1 LHWEA
6 AAAET
11 PPSSDMVKSCQFDD
25 KFRQGEN
32 DSMRIACDDR
42 RRMPLRVGERRARP
56 RGFSLIELLIGM
68 SIMAV
73 ALLSIAT
80 MFSTGYSDV
89 TAGGKTTMATAA
101 ARQLLEDIR
110 TLPFDRIAELNNLN
124 TNNPGSLIAPDA
136 AQDPGRTKVRNIAR
150 KWRYALAGDLTGWGG
165 GPDAAWSFLA
175 SGTPSGLPS
184 GTPFGVRGQVAVASP
199 TATLRQV
206 TVTVFLPGKLA
217 GEELA
222 LRLDTVISR
231 L

>member
-1 LHWEA
+1 
-6 AAAET
+6 
-11 PPSSDMVKSCQFDD
+11 
-25 KFRQGEN
+25 
-32 DSMRIACDDR
+32 
-42 RRMPLRVGERRARP
+42 
-56 RGFSLIELLIGM
+56 M

-101 ARQLLEDIR
+101 ARQVLEDIR
-110 TLPFDRIAELNNLN
+110 TLPFDRIAELNGLN
-124 TNNPGSLIAPDA
+124 TNTAGSLIAADA
-136 AQDPGRTKVRNIAR
+136 AQDPGRTMVRNIAR
-150 KWRYALAGDLTGWGG
+150 KWRYALAGNLTGWGG
-165 GPDAAWSFLA
+165 GPDAAWSVLTA
-175 SGTPSGLPS
+175 SGTTL
-184 GTPFGVRGQVAVASP
+184 GVRGQVAVASP

-206 TVTVFLPGKLA
+206 TVTVFLPGRLA

>member
-1 LHWEA
+1 MFIA
-6 AAAET
+6 
-11 PPSSDMVKSCQFDD
+11 SDG
-25 KFRQGEN
+25 RQ
-32 DSMRIACDDR
+32 RTTVR
-42 RRMPLRVGERRARP
+42 LGERRTRP

-110 TLPFDRIAELNNLN
+110 MLPFDRIADLNGLN
-124 TNNPGSLIAPDA
+124 TNNAGTLSAVDVTL
-136 AQDPGRTKVRNIAR
+136 DPGRTMARNISR

-165 GPDAAWSFLA
+165 GPDAAWSVLAA
-175 SGTPSGLPS
+175 SGT
-184 GTPFGVRGQVAVASP
+184 TFGVRGQVAVASP

-206 TVTVFLPGKLA
+206 TVTVFLPGHLA